1 MKKVPDISTR
11 DSRAV
16 LGWFNTFPGV
26 SRVLLE
32 LTSNSGVVLFSAV
45 LSQEVRGWSLK
56 IWKTDKCKD
65 VQIYSYGYHKKKKR
79 EREDVFYLGKLHK
92 GLVDED
98 EGDEKG
104 EDLLR
109 EAGNETHQEASLE
122 GHRNHHD
129 QYQPKPDPYPAR
141 QVLHSIGRTELPRIR
156 RD

>member
-56 IWKTDKCKD
+56 I
-65 VQIYSYGYHKKKKR
+65 
-79 EREDVFYLGKLHK
+79 
-92 GLVDED
+92 
-98 EGDEKG
+98 
-104 EDLLR
+104 
-109 EAGNETHQEASLE
+109 
-122 GHRNHHD
+122 
-129 QYQPKPDPYPAR
+129 
-141 QVLHSIGRTELPRIR
+141 
-156 RD
+156 